1 MLEWLGD
8 IGGLKDALF
17 PLGFLLV
24 YPIAEFA
31 KDSAILGSLFKFR
44 PSQPKLTQSIDYLFA
59 KADDKGKLK
68 LQDKIVY
75 DFKNLQKIALLGF
88 FRYFCTKQT
97 KYKKWLRKI
106 EGVIDKE
113 LDFAKFIHF
122 KRITKTAM
130 VALLSSTQKTFAD
143 KFSQLV
149 IRESS
154 DLDNTSMDD
163 ELSGNGELDQ

>member
-1 MLEWLGD
+1 M
-8 IGGLKDALF
+8 
-17 PLGFLLV
+17 
-24 YPIAEFA
+24 
-31 KDSAILGSLFKFR
+31 
-44 PSQPKLTQSIDYLFA
+44 
-59 KADDKGKLK
+59 K

-75 DFKNLQKIALLGF
+75 DFKNLQKIVLLSF
-88 FRYFCTKQT
+88 IRYFCTKQT

-163 ELSGNGELDQ
+163 ELSANGELDQVVRAIGPIIHSVNKVDQSLIDVYKLRKGRELIDFGEMDGMVNRNSNTLASDLIT